1 MRANP
6 YPNKRKSKCKL
17 MEMRYLIKAG
27 LCLICAEQPLWN
39 IRTNISFIPQRTTIY
54 QILADEIID
63 WLYDFCKNAL
73 LEQFKF
79 CFLPYERDALRELM
93 ELIDRYFKD
102 QSLLEGDTYDYLVY
116 QNKSWV
122 EVREL
127 ALKTLYI
134 FGYDLEDFDYD

>member
-1 MRANP
+1 MQING
-6 YPNKRKSKCKL
+6 KEIFEKGGL
-17 MEMRYLIKAG
+17 MFHLSLMASLEYQDKYLVHATAKYYEDPSEMAD
-27 LCLICAEQPLWN
+27 
-39 IRTNISFIPQRTTIY
+39 
-54 QILADEIID
+54 ILYTE
-63 WLYDFCKNAL
+63 CKNAL

-116 QNKSWV
+116 QNKSWI

-127 ALKTLYI
+127 ALKTLCT

>member
-1 MRANP
+1 MQINGKEIF
-6 YPNKRKSKCKL
+6 YKGGL
-17 MEMRYLIKAG
+17 MFHLWRMASLEYQDKYIVHPTIDEYEDPSEM
-27 LCLICAEQPLWN
+27 AE
-39 IRTNISFIPQRTTIY
+39 F
-54 QILADEIID
+54 
-63 WLYDFCKNAL
+63 LYTGCKNAL

-102 QSLLEGDTYDYLVY
+102 QSLLEGLGDYLVY
-116 QNKSWV
+116 QNKSWI

-127 ALKTLYI
+127 ALKTLCT